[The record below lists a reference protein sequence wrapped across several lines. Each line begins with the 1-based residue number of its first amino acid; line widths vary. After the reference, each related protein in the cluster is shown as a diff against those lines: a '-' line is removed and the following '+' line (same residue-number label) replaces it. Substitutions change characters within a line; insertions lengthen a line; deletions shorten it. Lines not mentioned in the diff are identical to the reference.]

1 MKNISQCIEKS
12 QTLLIHYSTDYV
24 FDGDNKIP
32 YQETDRA
39 NPINAYGK
47 SKYEGENI
55 ISSSDINYLL
65 FRTSW
70 VYDNTSNNFPNK
82 ILERLNAEKTI
93 RIVDDQVG
101 VPNHANQIAE
111 ITYACILKYFSYP
124 DDIKRNIHGIY
135 HMSSTGRASWY
146 DFAEYILKKYCTHK
160 MYDYKYDIK
169 PIKTSNFERK
179 AKRPLFS
186 VLDSSKLSSTFDIEL
201 PSWQDGANQ
210 FVKSK
215 L

>member
-1 MKNISQCIEKS
+1 MYKQDFFKITALSKQQCDITNLNQLREFIGDSEYDCIINAAAYTNVDQAEESYELSKQVNCESVKNISQCIEKS

-82 ILERLNAEKTI
+82 ILE
-93 RIVDDQVG
+93 G
-101 VPNHANQIAE
+101 FM
-111 ITYACILKYFSYP
+111 LKKLY
-124 DDIKRNIHGIY
+124 
-135 HMSSTGRASWY
+135 ASWMTKS
-146 DFAEYILKKYCTHK
+146 ESQI
-160 MYDYKYDIK
+160 MQIK
-169 PIKTSNFERK
+169 LQR
-179 AKRPLFS
+179 
-186 VLDSSKLSSTFDIEL
+186 
-201 PSWQDGANQ
+201 
-210 FVKSK
+210 
-215 L
+215 